1 MARHTCNAG
10 SDDCGD
16 GPCRRRR
23 DGDVYGEG
31 VDRTDELYAPT
42 CRVPFFITASAP
54 LNDIS
59 CSLLRAVYET
69 VKKKEA
75 ERRRDAAANATP
87 DEPRFADVL
96 KEQWEARKREMAAA
110 EKKTG

>member
-10 SDDCGD
+10 SNNCGD

-31 VDRTDELYAPT
+31 VDRTDELYAPPA
-42 CRVPFFITASAP
+42 VSFIIMTSAP
-54 LNDIS
+54 LNDIAFF
-59 CSLLRAVYET
+59 SLLRAVYET